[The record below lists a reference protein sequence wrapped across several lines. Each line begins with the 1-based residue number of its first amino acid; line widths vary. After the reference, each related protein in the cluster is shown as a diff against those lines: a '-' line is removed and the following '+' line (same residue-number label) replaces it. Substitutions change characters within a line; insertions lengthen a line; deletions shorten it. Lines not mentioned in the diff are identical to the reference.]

1 MNQKLK
7 KKSFFRI
14 TLLFISRV
22 RKASDLPEQSI
33 NQLLAIKKAKMVR
46 SAEVKTLVNKLHFSG
61 RTQTSLVTK
70 LQQKFTT
77 TQQPSLATND
87 STAQTVKTNSTV
99 VGKKRRKGTRIDAK
113 KRRKLVKEFRSIL
126 RGSRY
131 VPENVM
137 EKIKNLFNPNTK
149 KAKLSLKNCKCAN
162 YVYSKRNRKSG
173 SRFRRIRR
181 PWVQNYVTV
190 NNIYKSFGGRSK
202 RVLFAWS

>member
-1 MNQKLK
+1 MNQKLN

-149 KAKLSLKNCKCAN
+149 KSKLSLKNCKCAN

-181 PWVQNYVTV
+181 P
-190 NNIYKSFGGRSK
+190 
-202 RVLFAWS
+202 